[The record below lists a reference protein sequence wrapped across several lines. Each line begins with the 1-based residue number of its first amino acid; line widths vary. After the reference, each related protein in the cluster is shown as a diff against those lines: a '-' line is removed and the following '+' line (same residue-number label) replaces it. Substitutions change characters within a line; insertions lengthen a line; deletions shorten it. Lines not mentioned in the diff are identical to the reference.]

1 MHTII
6 RLIERLTGAT
16 GIIAALLLIPLII
29 ATAYE
34 VFARY
39 VLHTPTAW
47 AFEVGYMVMGAHFLL
62 GSAYTLREGQHV
74 KVDLVSGA
82 LSERSRAA
90 IMAFFYVLLLPCL
103 AWLSYGLWE
112 YAYYAWDINETTG
125 QSSWNPRV
133 WPYRAV
139 FVISF
144 ILLGLQVF
152 AEILKALII
161 IFHPKTKAA

>member
-16 GIIAALLLIPLII
+16 GIIAALLLVPLIV
-29 ATAYE
+29 ATCYE

-39 VLHTPTAW
+39 VLHTPTVW
-47 AFEVGYMVMGAHFLL
+47 AFEIGYMVMGAHFML

-74 KVDLVSGA
+74 KVDLLSNA
-82 LSERSRAA
+82 LRERSRAA
-90 IMAFFYVLLLPCL
+90 INAFFYILLLPFL
-103 AWLSYGLWE
+103 AWLSWGLWE
-112 YAYYAWDINETTG
+112 YAYYAWDISETSG

-144 ILLGLQVF
+144 VLLALQVL
-152 AEILKALII
+152 AEALKSVSLLCNQ
-161 IFHPKTKAA
+161 PYKAA

>member
-16 GIIAALLLIPLII
+16 GIVAAFLLIPLVI

-39 VLHTPTAW
+39 VLNTPTVW

-62 GSAYTLREGQHV
+62 GSAYTLRQGQHV
-74 KVDLVSGA
+74 QVDLVSGFI
-82 LSERSRAA
+82 SKRSNA
-90 IMAFFYVLLLPCL
+90 IITVFFYMLLLPCL
-103 AWLSYGLWE
+103 VWLCYGLWE
-112 YAYYAWDINETTG
+112 YAYYAWDSNETSG

-139 FVISF
+139 FVASF
-144 ILLGLQVF
+144 ALLSLQVF
-152 AEILKALII
+152 AEMLKALLI
-161 IFHPKTKAA
+161 IFPHDSKAV

>member
-16 GIIAALLLIPLII
+16 GIIAALLLIPLIV
-29 ATAYE
+29 ATCYE

-39 VLHTPTAW
+39 VLHTPTVW
-47 AFEVGYMVMGAHFLL
+47 AFEIGYMVMGAHFML
-62 GSAYTLREGQHV
+62 GAAYTLREGQHV
-74 KVDLVSGA
+74 QVDLISNS
-82 LSERSRAA
+82 LRERSRA
-90 IMAFFYVLLLPCL
+90 MVTAFFYILLLPFL
-103 AWLSYGLWE
+103 AWLSWGLWE
-112 YAYYAWDINETTG
+112 YAYYAWDINETSG

-144 ILLGLQVF
+144 ILLTLQVL
-152 AEILKALII
+152 AEALKALLV
-161 IFHPKTKAA
+161 IFPQSSKAA